1 MANTLTFSLGGGAV
15 GLGATREFMYPVG
28 NVSNFTCAPAGLTV
42 KLSWTDPNDIVVEG
56 RTIKWKST
64 RVVRKTGSY
73 PTSEAD
79 GTVVVESTSRNQY
92 QNTPYTDNGLSDGV
106 TYYYAVFTSTIYGV
120 YSSDPVTATA
130 TCERYKV
137 MSVAIDENDSN
148 PDTRCSY
155 VDDAVNMTSGLD
167 EKSVSDWQKF
177 FKYRPCLMAGNE
189 IIGYLNPY
197 DYTKFED
204 GSPSGIDSS
213 NYKTLYHD
221 GKQKVMR
228 ICMEFPKM
236 GFKFT
241 RSGSTLKVSITND
254 PNKSGFSYKAFLY
267 NGKYY
272 DHLYIDAG
280 CIVFEELTGGKFY
293 TYPRLDYPSFT
304 IYTDSDKLTTDY
316 QKSAM
321 LRTIQNSTNG
331 DQTRHF
337 LSFYEN
343 TLIQIM
349 YLLQLKTTAQLTS
362 LTTKF
367 KLISEITDT
376 FTAGPFYRTRSGDT
390 NRYSVFGIDM
400 YFLEAN
406 SQTNFNILGTYIDG
420 IIYNP
425 SSKKMYIS
433 SNGTYDSTWSGKN
446 SYTEYNAPLS
456 TTNDYNVKYIKTVI
470 GDTNTAFIPQNTDAS
485 KTTYYCAGV
494 SVASLVDDNRPDLLC
509 LCGPSLRVRPLY
521 SDKSYLNSIFSIAAV
536 IDDSSKEVG
545 FGSEYYAHLVFRTSQ
560 YR

>member
-28 NVSNFTCAPAGLTV
+28 NVSNFICAPAGLTV
-42 KLSWTDPNDIVVEG
+42 KLSWTDPSDIVVEG

-92 QNTPYTDNGLSDGV
+92 QNTPYTDSGLSDGV

-120 YSSDPVTATA
+120 YSSDPVKATA

-137 MSVAIDENDSN
+137 MSVMINENDSN

-155 VDDAVNMTSGLD
+155 ADDAVNMTSGLD

-177 FKYRPCLMAGNE
+177 FKYRPCLIAGNE

-228 ICMEFPKM
+228 ICIEFPKM

-267 NGKYY
+267 NGEYY
-272 DHLYIDAG
+272 DHLYIDAYW
-280 CIVFEELTGGKFY
+280 IVFNELDDGKFY
-293 TYPRLDYPSFT
+293 TYPRLDYGICA
-304 IYTDSDKLTTDY
+304 IYTDSDKLTNDY
-316 QKSAM
+316 QKSTM

-343 TLIQIM
+343 VLIQIM

-362 LTTKF
+362 LDTKF
-367 KLISEITDT
+367 KSISDITDT
-376 FTAGPFYRTRSGDT
+376 FTAGPFYRID
-390 NRYSVFGIDM
+390 NPCHYSVFGIHG
-400 YFLEAN
+400 YLVETY
-406 SQTNFNILGTYIDG
+406 SRSSYNILGTYIDG

-425 SSKKMYIS
+425 SSKKIYIS
-433 SNGTYDSTWSGKN
+433 SNGTYDSTWSGKD
-446 SYTEYNAPLS
+446 SYAEYNAPLPTS
-456 TTNDYNVKYIKTVI
+456 YNYDVEYIKTVI
-470 GDTNTAFIPQNTDAS
+470 GDNNTAFIPQNTDAS
-485 KTTYYCAGV
+485 ETTYYCAGV
-494 SVASLVDDNRPDLLC
+494 SVASLADDNRPDLLC
-509 LCGPSLRVRPLY
+509 ICGPSFKVRPLY
-521 SDKSYLNSIFSIAAV
+521 SNESYQNSIFSIAAV

-545 FGSEYYAHLVFRTSQ
+545 FGHEYYADLVFRTSQ